1 MGLLVCGVPDHFYTA
16 LWVGRSD
23 RAFSVWHS

>member
-23 RAFSVWHS
+23 GAFSVWSS